1 VIAIYVVLTIF
12 LRQQDSSESQ
22 LVESRNKQPARPTGE
37 RGGRA
42 MKTNAAFEPSRRR
55 SEP

>member
-1 VIAIYVVLTIF
+1 MIAIYVVLTIF

-42 MKTNAAFEPSRRR
+42 LKTNAAFEPSRRR